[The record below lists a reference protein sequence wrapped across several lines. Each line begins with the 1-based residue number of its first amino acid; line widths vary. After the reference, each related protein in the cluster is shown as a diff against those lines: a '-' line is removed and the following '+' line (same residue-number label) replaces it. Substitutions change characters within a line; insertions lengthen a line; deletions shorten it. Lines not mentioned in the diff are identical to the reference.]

1 MPLLPC
7 KYMAMMHH
15 WGIFSPG
22 NPHTTMNL
30 DCELAMS
37 ILLEDAI
44 VGGRVLV
51 VICVPACSKGRDY
64 HLVNTCK
71 QSNTPYSATLTYPLA
86 NPPIPIPYPYL

>member
-1 MPLLPC
+1 MPLLAC

-15 WGIFSPG
+15 CTGAYAPG
-22 NPHTTMNL
+22 NPHTMNLNL

-37 ILLEDAI
+37 TLLDDAI

-51 VICVPACSKGRDY
+51 VICVAACRGRDY

-71 QSNTPYSATLTYPLA
+71 QSNTPLSHPNPLA
-86 NPPIPIPYPYL
+86 NPHPSVYL